1 MKPLAPESGPAYL
14 FCPADRPDRYQKAAD
29 RADFVIIDLE
39 DAVAPGNK
47 VVAREALANTPID
60 PDNVIVRINALT
72 SPQSLE
78 DLDVLIS
85 LKYRRIVVP
94 KAEDAAA
101 IGNLTGF
108 EVIALCETARG
119 VLAAA
124 EIAAVPTVVGLMW
137 GAEDL
142 IVSLGGRSSRRG
154 DGSYLDVALHA
165 RSTVQL
171 ASGAVGK
178 PAIDAVYLDMADTI
192 GLETEAREAVASG
205 FTAKACVH
213 PDQVGIV
220 RQAFQPSPEQV
231 SWARQIVE
239 SAESGVSRVNGQMV
253 DEPLLVQAQTI
264 LSHDQAEGLER
275 PHPPPPPG

>member
-14 FCPADRPDRYQKAAD
+14 FCPADRPDRYRKAAD

-39 DAVAPGNK
+39 DAVAPSNK
-47 VVAREALANTPID
+47 VAAREALANNPID

-85 LKYRRIVVP
+85 LKYRRMMVP

-101 IGNLTGF
+101 IGNMTGF

-119 VLAAA
+119 VLAAP

-142 IVSLGGRSSRRG
+142 IVSLGGRSSRHE
-154 DGSYLDVALHA
+154 DGSYVDVAAHA
-165 RSTVQL
+165 RSTVL
-171 ASGAVGK
+171 IAAGAVGM
-178 PAIDAVYLDMADTI
+178 PAIDSVYLAIDNET
-192 GLETEAREAVASG
+192 GLAQETRDAAMSG
-205 FTAKACVH
+205 FTAKACIH
-213 PDQVGIV
+213 PRQVGMV
-220 RQAFQPSPEQV
+220 RQAFRPS
-231 SWARQIVE
+231 
-239 SAESGVSRVNGQMV
+239 SAEVDYAQRVVDAVRTDSVAIVDGRMV
-253 DEPLLVQAQTI
+253 DEPLLRQAQAI
-264 LSHDQAEGLER
+264 LGHN
-275 PHPPPPPG
+275 

>member
-39 DAVAPGNK
+39 DAVAPSNK
-47 VVAREALANTPID
+47 VAAREALANNPID

-85 LKYRRIVVP
+85 LKYRRIMVP

-119 VLAAA
+119 VLAAP

-142 IVSLGGRSSRRG
+142 IVSLGGRSSRLE
-154 DGSYLDVALHA
+154 DNSYRDVALQA
-165 RSTVQL
+165 RSSVLL
-171 ASGAVGK
+171 AAGAHDRA
-178 PAIDAVYLDMADTI
+178 AIDAVVPNIHDDESLH
-192 GLETEAREAVASG
+192 RESSDAASSG
-205 FTAKACVH
+205 FVAKACIH
-213 PDQVGIV
+213 PRQVPVVREAFCPTASQLAWALKVLEANAGEGVCIV
-220 RQAFQPSPEQV
+220 DGQMIDGPLLRQAQWIRSF
-231 SWARQIVE
+231 
-239 SAESGVSRVNGQMV
+239 
-253 DEPLLVQAQTI
+253 AQ
-264 LSHDQAEGLER
+264 R
-275 PHPPPPPG
+275 

>member
-14 FCPADRPDRYQKAAD
+14 FCPADRPDRYQKAQD

-39 DAVAPGNK
+39 DAVAPGSK
-47 VVAREALANTPID
+47 AAARQALADNPID

-85 LKYRRIVVP
+85 LKYRRIMVP

-119 VLAAA
+119 VLAAP
-124 EIAAVPTVVGLMW
+124 EIAAIPTVVGLMW

-142 IVSLGGRSSRRG
+142 IVSLGGRSSRRP
-154 DGSYLDVALHA
+154 DGTYLDVALHA
-165 RSTVQL
+165 RSTIL
-171 ASGAVGK
+171 IAAGSVGK
-178 PAIDAVYLDMADTI
+178 PAIDSVYLDMADKI
-192 GLETEAREAVASG
+192 GLEAETRGAADSG
-205 FTAKACVH
+205 FTAKACIH
-213 PDQVGIV
+213 PRQVATV
-220 RQAFQPSPEQV
+220 REAFRPSDAELR
-231 SWARQIVE
+231 WAQRVVGEASATGVAQID
-239 SAESGVSRVNGQMV
+239 GQMM
-253 DEPLLVQAQTI
+253 DEPARRMAQSV
-264 LSHDQAEGLER
+264 LRAAGR
-275 PHPPPPPG
+275 